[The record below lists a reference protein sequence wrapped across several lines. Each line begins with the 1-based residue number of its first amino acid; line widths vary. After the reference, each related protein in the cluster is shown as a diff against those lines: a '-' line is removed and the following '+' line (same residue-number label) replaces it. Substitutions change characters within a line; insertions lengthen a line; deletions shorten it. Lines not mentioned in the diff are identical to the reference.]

1 MGGTFPMLP
10 MLSTFPL
17 ATINH
22 LLVQEPWARQ
32 QLLRHA
38 GKVAAV
44 VIGAATVRLRV
55 GGDGLV
61 EAAPV
66 DEAAAMTIRVA
77 ASDLPLILQNRERAI
92 SYVTIDGDAEFANTI
107 SQLAATLRW
116 DAGHDLEKV
125 VGPIAATRL
134 VDGARAL
141 FGAAVTGQRKLA
153 ENVAE
158 FLTEEQAVLVRPAL
172 VESLRSGV
180 VRLRDDVERAAKR
193 LERLEQKLARMQDQ
207 RVAIAPASP
216 STDHQ

>member
-1 MGGTFPMLP
+1 MRETLP
-10 MLSTFPL
+10 MSPFLLPL
-17 ATINH
+17 TATINH

-44 VIGAATVRLRV
+44 VVGTATVRLRV
-55 GGDGLV
+55 GGDGLA
-61 EAAPV
+61 EAAPA
-66 DEAAAMTIRVA
+66 DESAAMTIRVA
-77 ASDLPLILQNRERAI
+77 ASDVPLILQNRERAF
-92 SYVTIDGDAEFANTI
+92 SYVTIEGDAEFANTI

-125 VGPIAATRL
+125 VGPIAAVRL
-134 VDGARAL
+134 VDGVRSL
-141 FGAAVTGQRKLA
+141 FGAAVTGQRKLL

-158 FLTEEQAVLVRPAL
+158 FLAEERAVLVRPAL
-172 VESLRSGV
+172 AESLTAGV

-193 LERLEQKLARMQDQ
+193 LEKLEQKLARMGDQ
-207 RVAIAPASP
+207 RAAAAPTPP

>member
-1 MGGTFPMLP
+1 MLP
-10 MLSTFPL
+10 MLSTMFSTFPL

-22 LLVQEPWARQ
+22 LLAQEPWARQ

-44 VIGAATVRLRV
+44 VVGANTLRLRV
-55 GGDGLV
+55 GGDGLI
-61 EAAPV
+61 ESASTDAP
-66 DEAAAMTIRVA
+66 AAMTIRVA
-77 ASDLPLILQNRERAI
+77 ASDLPLILQNRERAV
-92 SYVTIDGDAEFANTI
+92 SYVTIEGDAEFANTI

-141 FGAAVTGQRKLA
+141 VGAAVTGQRKLL
-153 ENVAE
+153 ENAAE
-158 FLTEEQAVLVRPAL
+158 FLTEERAVLVRPAM
-172 VESLRSGV
+172 VESLRVGV

-193 LERLEQKLARMQDQ
+193 LDKLEQKLARLQDQ
-207 RVAIAPASP
+207 RAAPASP